1 MIVFSFPFFQFSRRS
16 ITFYS
21 MGKPEINID
30 ILRTIMCCV
39 LCCFEGFP
47 RDALHFFSFL
57 FVLSFLIIK
66 ITKVKTQK
74 TWDFLSSTKRVP
86 WCPSHRIFSSSFT
99 FHFLSSI
106 RVSFWIF
113 RERNLI
119 FFRSHSFCFEKLKI
133 KTNWIP
139 RHVLRI

>member
-1 MIVFSFPFFQFSRRS
+1 VIVFSFPFFQFSRRS

-57 FVLSFLIIK
+57 FFLFYHFLLLK
-66 ITKVKTQK
+66 LQK
-74 TWDFLSSTKRVP
+74 SKLKRLETFSRQQNAFPGVQVIASSRL
-86 WCPSHRIFSSSFT
+86 PSPFT
-99 FHFLSSI
+99 FSPQSESVSEFLEKEI
-106 RVSFWIF
+106 SF
-113 RERNLI
+113 

-133 KTNWIP
+133 KTN
-139 RHVLRI
+139 